1 MNEITLSSKRG
12 INYDDEKQE
21 RCTEDYILALPNI
34 VYLKIIE
41 DGKQVCQT
49 EMADSLLTAGGGKEG
64 PVVFQEKQLG
74 TCRNFIFNVN
84 KRQMEFK
91 LLNDK

>member
-34 VYLKIIE
+34 VYLKIME

-49 EMADSLLTAGGGKEG
+49 EKADTLLTAGGGDRG
-64 PVVFQEKQLG
+64 LLVFKQKQLG
-74 TCRNFIFNVN
+74 TCENLIFNVN